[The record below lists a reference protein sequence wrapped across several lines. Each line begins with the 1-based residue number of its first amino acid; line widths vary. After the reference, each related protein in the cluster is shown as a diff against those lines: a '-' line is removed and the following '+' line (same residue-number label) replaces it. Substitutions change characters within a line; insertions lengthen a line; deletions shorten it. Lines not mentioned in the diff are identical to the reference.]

1 MNTLLTDGHQAQRRL
16 DFLLAPL
23 EKRTI
28 AWLVKRLPQR
38 IEPDHLTAL
47 GVAAA
52 LGFAACFAFAGQ
64 APWLLWVGVGLLAL
78 NWFGDSLDGSLARA
92 RHIERPRYG
101 YYLDHLVD
109 AVSTTAIAVGI
120 GASPY
125 MMLTLGIGAGLV
137 YLALSINVYLEAQT
151 RGEFKIGYGVAG
163 PTEARV
169 ALAAVTAA
177 LALGA
182 NVHVAWLGQTWQALD
197 IVAVVMIVVMSVSL
211 LVRAAGNLRALA
223 ALEPPARH
231 RPMSG
236 AA

>member
-1 MNTLLTDGHQAQRRL
+1 MNTLSTDGHQAKRRL

-23 EKRTI
+23 ERRTI
-28 AWLVKRLPQR
+28 AWSIKRLPDSIQ
-38 IEPDHLTAL
+38 PDHLTAL

-52 LGFAACFAFAGQ
+52 LAFAACFAFSGE
-64 APWLLWVGVGLLAL
+64 APWLLWLGVGMLAL

-92 RHIERPRYG
+92 RKIERPRYG

-109 AVSTTAIAVGI
+109 AISTAAIAVGI

-125 MMLTLGIGAGLV
+125 MMLALGIGAGLV
-137 YLALSINVYLEAQT
+137 YMALSINVYLEAQT
-151 RGEFKIGYGVAG
+151 RGEFKIGYGIVG
-163 PTEARV
+163 PTEARI

-182 NVHVAWLGQTWQALD
+182 NVHLHLLGQTWQALD
-197 IVAVVMIVVMSVSL
+197 LVGVAMIVVMTLSL

-223 ALEPPARH
+223 ALEPPAG
-231 RPMSG
+231 RPAPG
-236 AA
+236 PA

>member
-1 MNTLLTDGHQAQRRL
+1 MTPLLTDGHQAQRKL

-23 EKRTI
+23 ERRTI
-28 AWLVKRLPQR
+28 AWLVKRLSSR
-38 IEPDHLTAL
+38 ITPDHLTAI

-52 LGFAACFAFAGQ
+52 LGFAACFAFSGELRD
-64 APWLLWVGVGLLAL
+64 LLWVGVGLLAL

-109 AVSTTAIAVGI
+109 AISTAAIVIGI
-120 GASPY
+120 GLSPY
-125 MMLTLGIGAGLV
+125 MMLPLGMAVGLM

-151 RGEFKIGYGVAG
+151 RGQFRIGYGVFG

-169 ALAAVTAA
+169 ALAAATAA
-177 LALGA
+177 LAAGFDVHLHALG
-182 NVHVAWLGQTWQALD
+182 HTWQALD
-197 IVAVVMIVVMSVSL
+197 IVGVAMIVVMTLSL
-211 LVRAAGNLRALA
+211 AVRAAGNLRALA
-223 ALEPPARH
+223 ALEPPAR
-231 RPMSG
+231 PQ

>member
-1 MNTLLTDGHQAQRRL
+1 MNTLLTAGHQAARRL
-16 DFLLAPL
+16 DCLLAPL
-23 EKRTI
+23 ERRTI
-28 AWLVKRLPQR
+28 AWLIRHLPRR
-38 IEPDHLTAL
+38 IQPDHLTAL

-52 LGFAACFAFAGQ
+52 VGFAACFALSGQ

-92 RHIERPRYG
+92 RKIERPRYG

-109 AVSTTAIAVGI
+109 AVSTTAIAIGI

-125 MMLTLGIGAGLV
+125 MMLVLGIGAGLV

-151 RGEFKIGYGVAG
+151 RGEFKIGYGVVG

-182 NVHVAWLGQTWQALD
+182 NVHIHALDQTWQALD
-197 IVAVVMIVVMSVSL
+197 LVAAAMIVVMTLSL

-223 ALEPPARH
+223 ALEPPAQR
-231 RPMSG
+231 
-236 AA
+236 A